1 MPETIFDQKEQLD
14 QVKPL
19 IIEGEVLDA
28 VLDLKGTGTGFLGI
42 TSKRLILYDRAFLRK
57 MKAVVSIPYS
67 RILSIGAQDD
77 DNLLLGR
84 GFFSTSKLA
93 IKTSDSDYEF
103 EFRGADKAHLAHKL
117 ILTRLL

>member
-1 MPETIFDQKEQLD
+1 MPETIFDQKEQLE
-14 QVKPL
+14 QVLPL

-93 IKTSDSDYEF
+93 IKTSDNDYEF
-103 EFRGADKAHLAHKL
+103 EFRGADKAHLAHKM

>member
-1 MPETIFDQKEQLD
+1 MPETIFDKKEQLD

-67 RILSIGAQDD
+67 RILSVGAEDD

>member
-42 TSKRLILYDRAFLRK
+42 TSKRLIVYDRAFLRK

-103 EFRGADKAHLAHKL
+103 EFRGADKAHLAHKM

>member
-1 MPETIFDQKEQLD
+1 MPETIFDQKEQLE
-14 QVKPL
+14 QVLPL

-42 TSKRLILYDRAFLRK
+42 TSKRLIVYDRAFLRK

-93 IKTSDSDYEF
+93 IKTSDNDYEF
-103 EFRGADKAHLAHKL
+103 EFRGADKAHLAHKM